1 MKETTFNLVDL
12 FAGAGGLSNG
22 FEQTGRFNV
31 IGAIEIN
38 EAAKA
43 TFIHN
48 HGEEKDIIL
57 SVGNSG
63 ISDIT
68 QMDFNKFNFEAD
80 KTVVV
85 GGPPCQGFSNANR
98 QKNYLISGNNQLV
111 KEYVRA
117 IRDIKPISFLM
128 ENVKSMNSPVHKFFV
143 TKYDSNN
150 VNDFSSEKHLNRIS
164 DQTKQA
170 LYKIDHITLLE
181 TANSSLKNVVSKFV
195 GIKDV
200 PKPIVED
207 SQLMIRL
214 RTIESRYNKS
224 GSVLLKTNKEKQEVS
239 KIIDLLKERLNDDKD
254 VNCIL
259 NEAIVSLQLLIND
272 PTTYNAKKSYSMD
285 FVDYNRY
292 LTRCQELKDEKIDC
306 DQFEFE
312 NKETFIVKIQ
322 VKSYNVVEY
331 LTDVFK
337 YYGYK
342 VDSGVLDSSE
352 FGVPQRRKR
361 FMMLGVREVDCAIN
375 LPQNLK
381 KKTLNVKDAI
391 KDLEEIKPQN
401 ELGNY
406 NSIIYKKTKIQNE
419 LIKYYRQGINEEVL
433 YNHINTSSTEL
444 VKERFNQILEQG
456 GKNFHSLPEEL
467 KKSYQDASRTQNTV
481 YLRLNYDE
489 PSPTVINVRKSMWQH
504 PSKARALSIREAAR
518 LQSFQDKFEF
528 KGRKDEQY
536 QQVGN
541 AVPPLLAKA
550 VAEQMLKYLDSMTN
564 QKDSC

>member
-12 FAGAGGLSNG
+12 FAGAGGLSIG
-22 FEQTGRFNV
+22 FTQTGRFNV
-31 IGAIEIN
+31 IGAVEIN
-38 EAAKA
+38 DAAKE
-43 TFIHN
+43 TFIYN
-48 HGEEKDIIL
+48 HGNNRDIIL
-57 SVGNSG
+57 SVDNSG
-63 ISDIT
+63 RSDIT
-68 QMDFNKFNFEAD
+68 QMDFNSFNFEAD

-117 IRDIKPISFLM
+117 IRDIKPIAFLM
-128 ENVKSMNSPVHKFFV
+128 ENVKSMNSSVHKFFV
-143 TKYDSNN
+143 TKSDTNN
-150 VNDFSSEKHLNRIS
+150 LNDFSSEKHLDQIS
-164 DQTKQA
+164 SQTKES
-170 LYKIDHITLLE
+170 LYTTDFITLLE
-181 TANSSLKNVVSKFV
+181 TENIALNNVASKFV
-195 GIKDV
+195 DIKDV

-207 SQLMIRL
+207 PQLIIRL

-239 KIIDLLKERLNDDKD
+239 KIIELLKER
-254 VNCIL
+254 VNGDADINCML
-259 NEAIVSLQLLIND
+259 NEAIVSLQLLIKD
-272 PTTYNAKKSYSMD
+272 PTSYNEQKSYSMD
-285 FVDYNRY
+285 FVEYNRF
-292 LTRCQELKDEKIDC
+292 LTRCQELQDEKIDC
-306 DQFEFE
+306 DKFIFE
-312 NKETFIVKIQ
+312 NEEKYIVKIQ

-331 LTDVFK
+331 LTSVFE

-342 VDSGVLDSSE
+342 VDSRVLDASK

-361 FMMLGVREVDCAIN
+361 FMMLGVRKTRQSII
-375 LPQNLK
+375 LPQKLTNK
-381 KKTLNVKDAI
+381 IFTVKDAI
-391 KDLEEIKPQN
+391 EDLEEIKPQH
-401 ELGNY
+401 ELESYCSSNY
-406 NSIIYKKTKIQNE
+406 ENHQIQSD
-419 LIKYYRQGINEEVL
+419 LIKYYRKNIDETL
-433 YNHINTSSTEL
+433 LFNHVNTKSTEL
-444 VKERFNQILEQG
+444 VKARFKHILEKG

-518 LQSFQDKFEF
+518 LQSFPDNFEF
-528 KGRKDEQY
+528 MGRKDEQY

>member
-22 FEQTGRFNV
+22 FTQTGRFNV
-31 IGAIEIN
+31 IGAVEIN
-38 EAAKA
+38 KAAKE

-48 HGEEKDIIL
+48 HGEEKNIIL
-57 SVGNSG
+57 SVGSSG

-68 QMDFNKFNFEAD
+68 QMDFNNFDFESD

-128 ENVKSMNSPVHKFFV
+128 ENVKSMNSSVHKFFV

-150 VNDFSSEKHLNRIS
+150 VNDFSSEKHLNQIA

-170 LYKIDHITLLE
+170 LYKIDYIILLE
-181 TANSSLKNVVSKFV
+181 TENEALKNVVSKFA

-207 SQLMIRL
+207 SQLIIRL
-214 RTIESRYNKS
+214 RTIESRFNKS
-224 GSVLLKTNKEKQEVS
+224 GLVLLKTNKEKQEVS
-239 KIIDLLKERLNDDKD
+239 KIIDLLKERLNDDVD
-254 VNCIL
+254 VNYIL

-272 PTTYNAKKSYSMD
+272 PKTYNEQKSHSMD
-285 FVDYNRY
+285 FVEYNRF
-292 LTRCQELKDEKIDC
+292 LTRCQELQDEKIEC
-306 DQFEFE
+306 NKFILE
-312 NKETFIVKIQ
+312 NEENFIVKIQ

-331 LTDVFK
+331 LTNVFE

-342 VDSGVLDSSE
+342 VDSGVLDASE

-361 FMMLGVREVDCAIN
+361 FMMLGVRETSQSIN
-375 LPQNLK
+375 LPQK
-381 KKTLNVKDAI
+381 VTDKIFTVKDAI
-391 KDLEEIKPQN
+391 KDLEEIKPQH
-401 ELGNY
+401 ELESYCSSNY
-406 NSIIYKKTKIQNE
+406 ENHQIQSD
-419 LIKYYRQGINEEVL
+419 LIKYFRKNIGESL
-433 YNHINTSSTEL
+433 LFNHVNTKSTEL
-444 VKERFNQILEQG
+444 VKARFNHILEKG

-467 KKSYQDASRTQNTV
+467 KESYYDASRTQNTV

-518 LQSFQDKFEF
+518 LQSFPDNFEF
-528 KGRKDEQY
+528 MGRKDEQY

-550 VAEQMLKYLDSMTN
+550 VAEQMLKYLDNLTS
-564 QKDSC
+564 QKDSR